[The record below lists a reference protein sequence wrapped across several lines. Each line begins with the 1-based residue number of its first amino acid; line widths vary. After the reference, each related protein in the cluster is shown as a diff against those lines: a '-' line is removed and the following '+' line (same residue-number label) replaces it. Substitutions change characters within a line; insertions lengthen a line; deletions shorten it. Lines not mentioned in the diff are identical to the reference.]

1 VLLRTT
7 LMASWLAL
15 TAQAAMVHN
24 STGGERLANELAGAY
39 VECGTY
45 FQLVA
50 QCIRPQDPDTAAAY
64 DHLRDE
70 TFAAAVIAG
79 RSIGLLD
86 ETAKARAQ
94 MAGQEAMKAIAG
106 NCMNIS
112 ILYQRYKDAYTVL
125 VRDPAGYAERYVKPG
140 PKR

>member
-1 VLLRTT
+1 
-7 LMASWLAL
+7 M
-15 TAQAAMVHN
+15 
-24 STGGERLANELAGAY
+24 NELAGAY

-45 FQLVA
+45 FELMA
-50 QCIRPQDPDTAAAY
+50 HCIRSQDPDTAAAY
-64 DHLRDE
+64 DHLRNE
-70 TFAAAVIAG
+70 TFASAIVAG

-86 ETAKARAQ
+86 ETAKARAD
-94 MAGQEAMKAIAG
+94 MFGREAMKAIAG

-112 ILYQRYKDAYTVL
+112 ILYQKYKEACTVL